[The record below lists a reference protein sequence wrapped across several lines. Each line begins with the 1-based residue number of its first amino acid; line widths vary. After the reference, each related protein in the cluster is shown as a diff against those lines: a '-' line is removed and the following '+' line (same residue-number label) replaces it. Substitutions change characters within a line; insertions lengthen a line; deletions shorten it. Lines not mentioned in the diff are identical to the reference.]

1 MDNIALDLLGLRLTL
16 KLPRIS
22 LKGEDQGEDQGAD
35 YHLQIQ
41 ENHNF
46 NDEGEDEKKMSY
58 LEWKYGDKMTKMVYE
73 TMATPETQKVVA
85 KMRELPK
92 LKSSLLRTHQFQHQD
107 LIAVDDER
115 RHLLRKD
122 SRVINRLMTV
132 EQLSHIQ
139 KWLENQPDEFDVE
152 KVQEESHY
160 EKVDNDDRDDEDVSE
175 DVQDSQ
181 HFMTNYYTRRDR
193 LVYYRK
199 VSIV

>member
-1 MDNIALDLLGLRLTL
+1 MGVT
-16 KLPRIS
+16 
-22 LKGEDQGEDQGAD
+22 
-35 YHLQIQ
+35 
-41 ENHNF
+41 
-46 NDEGEDEKKMSY
+46 
-58 LEWKYGDKMTKMVYE
+58 
-73 TMATPETQKVVA
+73 

-92 LKSSLLRTHQFQHQD
+92 LKSSLLRMHQFQHQD

-160 EKVDNDDRDDEDVSE
+160 EKVDNDDRDEDVSE

-181 HFMTNYYTRRDR
+181 HFMT
-193 LVYYRK
+193 
-199 VSIV
+199 